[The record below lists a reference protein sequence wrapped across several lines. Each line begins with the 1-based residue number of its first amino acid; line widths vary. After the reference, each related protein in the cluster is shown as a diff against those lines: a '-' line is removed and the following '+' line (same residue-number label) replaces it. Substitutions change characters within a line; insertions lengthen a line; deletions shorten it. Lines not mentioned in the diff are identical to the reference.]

1 VRAAQRLP
9 IAPHLPTDEAF
20 DCEAALAACAR
31 GERQALARIY
41 QREGR
46 FLLGVA
52 MRIVRQ
58 RQHAEDV
65 LHDAFLSIWQRAGSF
80 DGSRGA
86 ARGWIFSVV
95 RHAALNWVRNN
106 ARHVPLQEEQEA
118 ALLDDAALARYA
130 EDMQAGETRVEL
142 GRLSHCLGQ
151 LEAERRACIVLA
163 YVDGCSHGEIARRT
177 QKPLG
182 TVKAWIQRGMRTLR
196 ECMA

>member
-1 VRAAQRLP
+1 VRAAQRLL
-9 IAPHLPTDEAF
+9 IAPHLLTDEAF

-118 ALLDDAALARYA
+118 ALQDDAALARYA

-142 GRLSHCLGQ
+142 GRLSLCLDQ

>member
-1 VRAAQRLP
+1 
-9 IAPHLPTDEAF
+9 
-20 DCEAALAACAR
+20 
-31 GERQALARIY
+31 
-41 QREGR
+41 
-46 FLLGVA
+46 
-52 MRIVRQ
+52 M
-58 RQHAEDV
+58 
-65 LHDAFLSIWQRAGSF
+65 
-80 DGSRGA
+80 
-86 ARGWIFSVV
+86 
-95 RHAALNWVRNN
+95 VRNN

-142 GRLSHCLGQ
+142 GRLSLCLDQ

-163 YVDGCSHGEIARRT
+163 YVDGCSHAEIARRT

>member
-1 VRAAQRLP
+1 MRAAQRLL
-9 IAPHLPTDEAF
+9 IAPHLLTDNAF

-106 ARHVPLQEEQEA
+106 ERHVPLQEEQEA
-118 ALLDDAALARYA
+118 ALQDDAALARYA

>member
-1 VRAAQRLP
+1 MRAAQRLL
-9 IAPHLPTDEAF
+9 IAPHLLTDEAF

-118 ALLDDAALARYA
+118 ALQDDAALARYA

-163 YVDGCSHGEIARRT
+163 YVDGCSHGEIAQRT